1 MEYTNEAAFLVPRKL
16 LYESACR
23 CSVGRFDFVGLS
35 FNPLGSAVRSVR
47 PGFTYRYCFPPFK
60 ELMVECTKSWQPNK
74 LCVVWTRRSRRK
86 TTELLSWQPT
96 IQNPYRGLVVWPVP
110 ENVDITVTLFQD
122 PKATDYEDKVRIIT
136 AKPC

>member
-1 MEYTNEAAFLVPRKL
+1 MSLFHVEALFSSHL
-16 LYESACR
+16 
-23 CSVGRFDFVGLS
+23 
-35 FNPLGSAVRSVR
+35 
-47 PGFTYRYCFPPFK
+47 K

-122 PKATDYEDKVRIIT
+122 PKATDYEDKVRTIK
-136 AKPC
+136 AKSCWLGRRLSVLLVA